1 MTHNGESITM
11 NDYPDYVVCLV
22 CKKVGEHM
30 KADEARLLPTLRT
43 ELANKQLDNAILSLS
58 LTCLNKTQMQMQC
71 MCVDLISMHELLKHA
86 DSP

>member
-58 LTCLNKTQMQMQC
+58 LINVSEQDANANA
-71 MCVDLISMHELLKHA
+71 VYVRGPDINA
-86 DSP
+86 